1 MLARVWY
8 NKIMNIALVTGG
20 TGGHIY
26 PALALAKA
34 ILDRDS
40 NHRVFFIGNVDRMES
55 TEIPAAG
62 YRFFGLPAK
71 GFSGS
76 PMAIFKAY
84 LALKKS
90 KKMALELLR
99 REKPDLVIGFG
110 GYVCVP
116 VLQAAHRLNI
126 KTMLHEQNSIV
137 GRANRVLIPIVDAIV
152 CDYESNLNVFPVEKT
167 RRLGNPR
174 TYMIHKNSQP
184 QSLHDVFGF
193 SSDRPVV
200 LFVMGSLGSAS
211 VNALMPKVLTAL
223 DELGI
228 QAIYVTGK
236 RHFESFKALLPT
248 LPNIRVVD
256 YIDQLWAMTTV
267 DLMVCRG
274 GATTAAELTVL
285 GVPSIIIPSPYV
297 PNNHQYYNAKAL
309 FEAQASLLFEEKSLD
324 GAELTKAIANLLHDK
339 SKLKTMR
346 DAALTL
352 GKPRAAL
359 DMVAWIE
366 ELVRS

>member
-1 MLARVWY
+1 
-8 NKIMNIALVTGG
+8 MNIALVTGG

-40 NHRVFFIGNVDRMES
+40 SHNVFFIGNVDRMES

-76 PMAIFKAY
+76 PIAIIKAL

-90 KKMALELLR
+90 RRMALDLLR
-99 REKPDLVIGFG
+99 LEKPDLVIGFG

-116 VLQAAHRLNI
+116 VLQAAHKLNI

-137 GRANRVLIPIVDAIV
+137 GRANKVLIPIVDAIV
-152 CDYESNLNVFPVEKT
+152 CDYESNLSVFPAEKT

-174 TYMIHKNSQP
+174 TYMIQKTSQ
-184 QSLHDVFGF
+184 SKTMSDVFGF
-193 SSDRPVV
+193 SPDQPIV

-211 VNALMPKVLTAL
+211 INALMPKVLKAL
-223 DELGI
+223 DEQGI

-236 RHFESFKALLPT
+236 RHFEAFRSSLPT
-248 LPNIRVVD
+248 LSTIRVVD
-256 YIDQLWAMTTV
+256 YIDQLWAMTHI

-309 FEAQASLLFEEKSLD
+309 FDAQASLLFEEKSLQGED
-324 GAELTKAIANLLHDK
+324 LVQAITDLLQNKA
-339 SKLKTMR
+339 KLKIMR
-346 DAALTL
+346 EAALTL
-352 GKPRAAL
+352 AKPKAAL
-359 DMVAWIE
+359 DMLAWID

>member
-1 MLARVWY
+1 
-8 NKIMNIALVTGG
+8 MNIALVTGG

-34 ILDRDS
+34 ILDRDPS
-40 NHRVFFIGNVDRMES
+40 HQVFFIGNSDRMEA
-55 TEIPAAG
+55 TEIPSAG

-76 PMAIFKAY
+76 PIAILKAIV
-84 LALKKS
+84 ALQKS
-90 KKMALELLR
+90 RKMALELLK

-116 VLQAAHRLNI
+116 VLQAAHKLHI
-126 KTMLHEQNSIV
+126 TTMLHEQNSVV
-137 GRANRVLIPIVDAIV
+137 GRANKVLIPLVDAIV
-152 CDYESNLNVFPVEKT
+152 CDYESNLNVFPAAKT

-174 TYMIHKNSQP
+174 TYMITQ
-184 QSLHDVFGF
+184 
-193 SSDRPVV
+193 SSDQQPLVERYDLDPSKPVV

-211 VNALMPKVLTAL
+211 VNALMPGVLKAL
-223 DELGI
+223 DEARI
-228 QAIYVTGK
+228 QAVYVTGK
-236 RHFESFKALLPT
+236 RHYETFKSSVPDLKH
-248 LPNIRVVD
+248 IRIVD
-256 YIDQLWAMTTV
+256 YIDQLWAMPQV

-309 FEAQASLLFEEKSLD
+309 FEAQASVLIEEKTAT
-324 GAELTKAIANLLHDK
+324 GEHFVTTIKTLLNDPK
-339 SKLKTMR
+339 RLQSMR
-346 DAALTL
+346 EAAKTL
-352 GKPRAAL
+352 GKPLAAQ
-359 DMVAWIE
+359 DMVDWIE
-366 ELVRS
+366 TLVKP

>member
-1 MLARVWY
+1 
-8 NKIMNIALVTGG
+8 MNIALVTGG

-34 ILDRDS
+34 ILDRDPS
-40 NHRVFFIGNVDRMES
+40 HQVFFIGNSDRMEA

-76 PMAIFKAY
+76 PIAILKAI
-84 LALKKS
+84 LALQKS
-90 KKMALELLR
+90 RKMALELLK

-116 VLQAAHRLNI
+116 VLQAAHRLGI
-126 KTMLHEQNSIV
+126 TTMLHEQNSVV
-137 GRANRVLIPIVDAIV
+137 GRANKVLIPIVDAIV
-152 CDYESNLNVFPVEKT
+152 CDYESNLTVFPASKT

-174 TYMIHKNSQP
+174 TYMITQ
-184 QSLHDVFGF
+184 
-193 SSDRPVV
+193 SSDPQPLVERYRLDPSKPVV

-211 VNALMPKVLTAL
+211 VNALMPTVLKAL
-223 DELGI
+223 DEAQI
-228 QAIYVTGK
+228 QAVYVTGK
-236 RHFESFKALLPT
+236 RHYETFKASVPELT
-248 LPNIRVVD
+248 HIRIVD
-256 YIDQLWAMTTV
+256 YIDQLWAMPQV

-309 FEAQASLLFEEKSLD
+309 FDAQASVLIEEKAAS
-324 GAELTKAIANLLHDK
+324 GELLVNTLKALLNDPK
-339 SKLKTMR
+339 RLQAMR
-346 DAALTL
+346 EAAKTL
-352 GKPRAAL
+352 GKPLAAQH
-359 DMVAWIE
+359 MVDWIE
-366 ELVRS
+366 TLVKP